1 MRDPFFTQRERF
13 FEKENV
19 LWENILCERERG
31 IREREKTFYERFF
44 RSEKTF
50 YARV

>member
-1 MRDPFFTQRERF
+1 MFYERTF
-13 FEKENV
+13 CV
-19 LWENILCERERG
+19 RERG